1 MFRRREVIVSP
12 VKSSSHTDIAMTRF
26 SLQTNMQTFDTLQCE
41 KSGFALPYYLELCL
55 AQGEGGGGGA
65 TQQMFIRVQP
75 LTLLYTIFTKKVPLS
90 YTFC

>member
-1 MFRRREVIVSP
+1 
-12 VKSSSHTDIAMTRF
+12 MTRF

-41 KSGFALPYYLELCL
+41 KSGFAPPPPLLSGVVSRP
-55 AQGEGGGGGA
+55 GGGGGGGA